1 MTDRTAVPS
10 PDEFEV
16 IIQAARNA
24 TDTLCT
30 ALHIPSCADAVEAG
44 LRPILRDAALAGWQM
59 AERRA
64 HIDTDPIS

>member
-30 ALHIPSCADAVEAG
+30 ALHIPSCADAVEAA
-44 LRPILRDAALAGWQM
+44 LRPILRDAALAGWQI
-59 AERRA
+59 ASRA
-64 HIDTDPIS
+64 VEADGQ